1 MTPARR
7 PVVVVGDVGI
17 DVLTRPRMPIVHGGE
32 ATSDIALA
40 PGGAGGNTAAW
51 LAAHGV
57 DVCLIARI
65 GDDQAGLTAR
75 SALEAV
81 GVRCMFAV
89 DEHLPT
95 CVVVVLLDA
104 DGERTMLSDRGA
116 NAAFCTADI
125 DLDRAAGAVAGTA
138 GAVPGA
144 APGLPHLHMSGY
156 VLLDDGS
163 REAGLAALAGARK
176 RGWTT
181 SVDPQGAHLVAT
193 VGAAAFLEWVRGVD
207 LLLPNEIE
215 VEALGGPD
223 AVLTAVDQV
232 VVTYGAHGARWFTAD
247 GEQRAP
253 APTVDC
259 LDSTGSGDAFN
270 AGLLASW
277 LTDADPVR
285 ALAAGIRA
293 GSAAA
298 ASLGA
303 RPRPWPSRG
312 P

>member
-1 MTPARR
+1 MTPVRG

-17 DVLTRPRMPIVHGGE
+17 DVLTRPRMPIVPGGE

-51 LAAHGV
+51 LAAHDVGV
-57 DVCLIARI
+57 SLIARI
-65 GDDQAGLTAR
+65 GDDQAGLAAR

-81 GVRCMFAV
+81 GVRCVFAV

-95 CVVVVLLDA
+95 CVVVVLIDA
-104 DGERTMLSDRGA
+104 AGERTMLSDRGA
-116 NAAFCTADI
+116 NAAFRTEDVA
-125 DLDRAAGAVAGTA
+125 LDRAAGALAGTA
-138 GAVPGA
+138 SGA
-144 APGLPHLHMSGY
+144 APGLPHLHLSGY
-156 VLLDDGS
+156 VLFDDGS
-163 REAGLAALAGARK
+163 RKAGLAALAGARE

-181 SVDPQGAHLVAT
+181 SVDPQAAHLVAA
-193 VGAAAFLEWVRGVD
+193 VGAETFLDWVRGVD
-207 LLLPNEIE
+207 LLLPNEVE
-215 VEALGGPD
+215 AEALGGPS
-223 AVLTAVDQV
+223 AILTAVDQV

-298 ASLGA
+298 AALGA
-303 RPRPWPSRG
+303 RPRP
-312 P
+312 